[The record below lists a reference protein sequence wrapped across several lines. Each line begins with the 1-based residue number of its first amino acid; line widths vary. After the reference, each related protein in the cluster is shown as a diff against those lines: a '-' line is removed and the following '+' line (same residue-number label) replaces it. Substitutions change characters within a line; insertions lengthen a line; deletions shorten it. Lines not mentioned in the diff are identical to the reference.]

1 MLEKEN
7 KRRNVNVEKTGFYPV
22 NLGKIRNEVLK
33 TMQEKP
39 VKNALPDQNK
49 VSGKSAVKNHETR
62 KAIADA
68 IAGKGLSRT
77 YDSIEEM
84 FDDLDEETAS

>member
-1 MLEKEN
+1 MK
-7 KRRNVNVEKTGFYPV
+7 
-22 NLGKIRNEVLK
+22 
-33 TMQEKP
+33 EKP

-49 VSGKSAVKNHETR
+49 VSGKSVVENRETR

-84 FDDLDEETAS
+84 FDDLDEETSS

>member
-1 MLEKEN
+1 MK
-7 KRRNVNVEKTGFYPV
+7 
-22 NLGKIRNEVLK
+22 
-33 TMQEKP
+33 EKP
-39 VKNALPDQNK
+39 VKNALPDQNN
-49 VSGKSAVKNHETR
+49 VSGKSDVKNRETR

-84 FDDLDEETAS
+84 FDDLAEHALYQYEQGNCVEIREFARKNKIKVSK